1 MFSYGGQNDDELCFE
16 TGDIITLISKVGC
29 LNNRAWK
36 YRFLLEI
43 VTTIWLTC
51 WWSIIYYRTKKHG
64 GKVQHLTEE
73 LVYSLPITSSLLNV
87 SNDTTISND
96 RKVGK
101 NIYLFCRLHSC
112 FFVLS
117 SFFTSNVS
125 LWANSKPNSITLNL
139 NNTTVLFHCLLIKL
153 FLWAFVL

>member
-1 MFSYGGQNDDELCFE
+1 MSFQFKAMFSYGGQNDDELCFE
-16 TGDIITLISKVGC
+16 TGDIITLISKVGY
-29 LNNRAWK
+29 LNNRTWK

-96 RKVGK
+96 RTVGK
-101 NIYLFCRLHSC
+101 IYIC
-112 FFVLS
+112 FVVFILAFLCYHPS
-117 SFFTSNVS
+117 SQAMF
-125 LWANSKPNSITLNL
+125 LYEQILNL
-139 NNTTVLFHCLLIKL
+139 I
-153 FLWAFVL
+153 A

>member
-1 MFSYGGQNDDELCFE
+1 MSFQFKAMFSYGGQNDDELCFE
-16 TGDIITLISKVGC
+16 TGDVITLISKVGC
-29 LNNRAWK
+29 LNNRNWK
-36 YRFLLEI
+36 YRFLFEI

-51 WWSIIYYRTKKHG
+51 WWSFIYYRTKKHG

-87 SNDTTISND
+87 SNETTILND
-96 RKVGK
+96 HTVATPYTLRFG
-101 NIYLFCRLHSC
+101 LHSC

-125 LWANSKPNSITLNL
+125 IWANSVPKSITFILDN
-139 NNTTVLFHCLLIKL
+139 
-153 FLWAFVL
+153 

>member
-1 MFSYGGQNDDELCFE
+1 MSFQFKAMFSYGGQNDDELCFE

-29 LNNRAWK
+29 LNNRTWK
-36 YRFLLEI
+36 YRFFLEI

-87 SNDTTISND
+87 SNATPQYQTIVQMEKYIFSLSSSFL
-96 RKVGK
+96 
-101 NIYLFCRLHSC
+101 LFCAIILLHKQC
-112 FFVLS
+112 FS
-117 SFFTSNVS
+117 M
-125 LWANSKPNSITLNL
+125 SK
-139 NNTTVLFHCLLIKL
+139 
-153 FLWAFVL
+153 FLT